1 VPLSTAALSLGACA
15 CVVCPIGR
23 NRCSHIVCTL
33 APPPLHP
40 FVQPTGVSVRAHQG
54 TRVVYLNTQKTANA
68 LDFKTL
74 RAIRKHLVEVSAGP
88 SGHLPCVW
96 GCG

>member
-1 VPLSTAALSLGACA
+1 MPLSTAALSLGACA